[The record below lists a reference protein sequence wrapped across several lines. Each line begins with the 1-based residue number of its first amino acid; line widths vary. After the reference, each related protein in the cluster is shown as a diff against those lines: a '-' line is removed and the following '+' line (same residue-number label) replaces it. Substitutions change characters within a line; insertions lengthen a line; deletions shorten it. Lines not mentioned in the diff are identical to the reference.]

1 MNMQPKIRVLVID
14 DHPVVRAGLCA
25 IVGYYDDLELVGEAA
40 TAAEAIALFD
50 SSAPDVT
57 LVDLILPDLSGIEL
71 IAILHAKSSD
81 ARFLVLTANAG
92 GSDIGKALHAGA
104 HAYLF
109 KNARSEELVNA
120 IRTVFHGGR
129 YLSPAVGRKADL
141 LDNRPGLTARE
152 LEVLQWIVRGH
163 SNLQIAREI
172 GVSETTV
179 KFHVKNVLGKL
190 GVVSRSKASALALKA
205 GLVKSDQA

>member
-1 MNMQPKIRVLVID
+1 MSMQTKIRVLVID

-25 IVGYYDDLELVGEAA
+25 IVGYNDDLELVGEAA
-40 TAAEAIALFD
+40 SAAEAIALFD
-50 SSAPDVT
+50 SGAPDVT
-57 LVDLILPDLSGIEL
+57 LVDLVLPDMSGIEL
-71 IAILHAKSSD
+71 IATLHAKSSD

-92 GSDIGKALHAGA
+92 GSDIGKALQAGA

-129 YLSPAVGRKADL
+129 YLSPSVGRKVDQATI
-141 LDNRPGLTARE
+141 PHGLTARE

-163 SNLQIAREI
+163 SNLQIASEM

-179 KFHVKNVLGKL
+179 KFHVRNVLGKL
-190 GVVSRSKASALALKA
+190 GVGSRSKASALALKS
-205 GLVKSDQA
+205 GLVKSDNA